1 MARLMLSSRHTE
13 HIFTIRNEMMKKT
26 LLALSLIGLT
36 GSAVA
41 SPFYVDGGTNWN
53 GTPAATSDK
62 VCDTCTSSKN
72 EITYIY
78 QSNSTTIDSNG
89 SGALDA
95 GDTIIT
101 DGGIAVGDIGNNV
114 VNGFNPSEVFG
125 TANNNGYGTNW
136 LLTFGF
142 TGLTGQ
148 VVEYNPGVS
157 LELAYGPGGSFDLY
171 YTEDGTTLYNFMD
184 IQVTGAVTGSGGTLL
199 AGVVDFANADVLTDG
214 DPTNDWMLNLF
225 HSDGATC
232 GGQSGYYD
240 IWSTCDGT
248 GLPLLEITFLADFN
262 TNASSIQVVDNGAAG
277 ATLVGNHDGSAV
289 FNVPEPSTLALFGG
303 TLLLLGASAR
313 RRKA

>member
-1 MARLMLSSRHTE
+1 
-13 HIFTIRNEMMKKT
+13 MMKKT

-41 SPFYVDGGTNWN
+41 SPFYVDTGTNWN
-53 GTPAATSDK
+53 GDTAAATDK

-72 EITYIY
+72 EITYAY
-78 QSNSTTIDSNG
+78 ESNSTTLDSNG

-95 GDTIIT
+95 GDTIFT
-101 DGGIAVGDIGNNV
+101 DGGLAVGNLTNNAV
-114 VNGFNPSEVFG
+114 TGFKPTEVFG
-125 TANNNGYGTNW
+125 VANNNGYESDW
-136 LLTFGF
+136 LLSFSF
-142 TGLTGQ
+142 TGLVGTI
-148 VVEYNPGVS
+148 VEYTPGVS
-157 LELAYGPGGSFDLY
+157 LELAYGPGGSFDLF
-171 YTEDGTTLYNFMD
+171 YTTDGTTLYNFMD
-184 IQVTGAVTGSGGTLL
+184 IAVTGAVTGSGGTLL

-232 GGQSGYYD
+232 GGMTGYYD
-240 IWSTCDGT
+240 IWSTCNGV
-248 GLPLLEITFLADFN
+248 GQPLLEINFLADFN
-262 TNASSIQVVDNGAAG
+262 TNASTIVVNDMGANG
-277 ATLVGNHDGSAV
+277 ATLDGNHDGSAV